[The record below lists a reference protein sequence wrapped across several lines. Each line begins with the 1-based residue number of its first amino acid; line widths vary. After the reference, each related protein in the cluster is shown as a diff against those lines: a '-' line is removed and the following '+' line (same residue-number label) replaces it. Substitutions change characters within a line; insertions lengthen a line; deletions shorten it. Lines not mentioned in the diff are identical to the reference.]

1 MDKYTLTEQYATDMV
16 GRLLGGFDNETVT
29 SLVDQAMKLTDPL
42 EVHSFFAGLLG
53 ESEPVF
59 HFIREFNLKR
69 FSSKKLEKSKAEKQA
84 NAEAAA
90 AGKKPAAKKP
100 ASWASK
106 TAGDVAKKDDTKPE
120 KTPRNRLAGV
130 GKKGATTS
138 ELLDLKPKV
147 RAQKQIKVDSMAEI
161 DEALKELELVE
172 LGDVRKD
179 GTTARAKCDC
189 MASRHPLL
197 EVAPNCMNC
206 GKIHCLKEG
215 LGPCTFCGTPLL
227 SASERDEIS
236 SVLFQQKEDIR
247 SSNAPKNPATAKKQ
261 KQKAIKYN
269 LSSSGGRKAQED
281 ALKQLAEDNRK
292 HQETKEKEL
301 EEAKTRLDTLMAFQ
315 DSQAERTRIIDN
327 VGDFELP
334 SAGVNQWASATE
346 RALQLKKQQR
356 QMAKMNER
364 DARKKGKK
372 HVISLGLD
380 GKVREQQMEDDSSDD
395 EELRALETKIR
406 SEKQQSAEL
415 SSQNVWNPAMADSK
429 LKRVK
434 YVQRGDLVEKRVQEK
449 GFVDV
454 DGEEDEERLLG
465 F

>member
-1 MDKYTLTEQYATDMV
+1 MEKYTVTEEYAKDMV
-16 GRLLGGFDNETVT
+16 GRLLGGFDKETVAQ
-29 SLVDQAMKLTDPL
+29 LVDQGMKKTDPL
-42 EVHSFFAGLLG
+42 EVHSYFVELLG

-59 HFIREFNLKR
+59 RFVEEFNRKR
-69 FSSKKLEKSKAEKQA
+69 FSSKKLEKSKAEKMA
-84 NAEAAA
+84 KSEPP
-90 AGKKPAAKKP
+90 KKK
-100 ASWASK
+100 ASWATR
-106 TAGDVAKKDDTKPE
+106 TAGEKVEEEKQKKE

-130 GKKGATTS
+130 GKGGATTS
-138 ELLDLKPKV
+138 ELLDLKPKTK
-147 RAQKQIKVDSMAEI
+147 AKNKIKVDSIAEI
-161 DEALKELELVE
+161 DQALRDLELVE
-172 LGDVRKD
+172 HGDVRKD

-227 SASERDEIS
+227 SAEERNEIS
-236 SVLFQQKEDIR
+236 SVLYQQKEDIR
-247 SSNAPKNPATAKKQ
+247 SVNAPKQAVPKK

-269 LSSSGGRKAQED
+269 LSNAGGRAAQEE
-281 ALKQLAEDNRK
+281 AIKQMEEENRQA
-292 HQETKEKEL
+292 QEAKEKEL
-301 EEAKTRLDTLMAFQ
+301 QQAKERLDTLMAFQ

-356 QMAKMNER
+356 QMAKMEER

-380 GKVREQQMEDDSSDD
+380 GKIREQEMEDDSTDD
-395 EELRALETKIR
+395 EELRELESKIK
-406 SEKQQSAEL
+406 SEKQEVAEL
-415 SSQNVWNPAMADSK
+415 NSQNVWNPAMADSK

-434 YVQRGDLVEKRVQEK
+434 YVSRGDVQERHVEER
-449 GFVDV
+449 GIIDI
-454 DGEEDEERLLG
+454 DGEDDEERLMRL
-465 F
+465 